1 MKLRMPNY
9 KQDFKNIN
17 ENLDNISTEIK
28 ELKNLMI
35 KSWRA
40 EDMEENS
47 GKFRWPFD
55 EHGNLLDNVN
65 LSEGINGISQYQ
77 SLDNKE

>member
-1 MKLRMPNY
+1 MRLRMPNY
-9 KQDFKNIN
+9 KQDFKKIN
-17 ENLDNISTEIK
+17 ENLDNISIEIK

-55 EHGNLLDNVN
+55 EHGNVLDNVN
-65 LSEGINGISQYQ
+65 LSEGINGIS
-77 SLDNKE
+77 

>member
-9 KQDFKNIN
+9 KRDFKNIN

-28 ELKNLMI
+28 EVKQLMI
-35 KSWRA
+35 KLWRA

-65 LSEGINGISQYQ
+65 LSERINGNS
-77 SLDNKE
+77 

>member
-1 MKLRMPNY
+1 MKARTPNY
-9 KQDFKNIN
+9 KQDFRNIN

-28 ELKNLMI
+28 EVKQLMI
-35 KSWRA
+35 KLWRA

-55 EHGNLLDNVN
+55 DHGNLLDNVN
-65 LSEGINGISQYQ
+65 LSERINGNS
-77 SLDNKE
+77 

>member
-1 MKLRMPNY
+1 MKSRVPSY
-9 KQDFKNIN
+9 KDDMKGII
-17 ENLDNISTEIK
+17 DNTESILNEIK
-28 ELKNLMI
+28 EIKQLMI
-35 KSWRA
+35 KLWRA

-65 LSEGINGISQYQ
+65 LSKRINGNS
-77 SLDNKE
+77 

>member
-9 KQDFKNIN
+9 KQDFKKIN
-17 ENLDNISTEIK
+17 ENLDNIFTEIK

-40 EDMEENS
+40 EDVDENN

-55 EHGNLLDNVN
+55 DNGNVLDNVN
-65 LSEGINGISQYQ
+65 LS
-77 SLDNKE
+77 DMFWNKKG

>member
-1 MKLRMPNY
+1 MRLRMPNY
-9 KQDFKNIN
+9 KQDFKKIN

-55 EHGNLLDNVN
+55 EHGNVLDNVN
-65 LSEGINGISQYQ
+65 LSEGSNGIS
-77 SLDNKE
+77 

>member
-1 MKLRMPNY
+1 MKG
-9 KQDFKNIN
+9 
-17 ENLDNISTEIK
+17 
-28 ELKNLMI
+28 ELKEVKDNLNLILEEIRVVKELMI

-55 EHGNLLDNVN
+55 KHGNNIENVN
-65 LSEGINGISQYQ
+65 IS
-77 SLDNKE
+77 

>member
-1 MKLRMPNY
+1 MKARTPNY
-9 KQDFKNIN
+9 KQDFRNIN

-28 ELKNLMI
+28 EVKQLMI
-35 KSWRA
+35 KLWRA

-55 EHGNLLDNVN
+55 EHGNLSDNVN
-65 LSEGINGISQYQ
+65 LSERINGNS
-77 SLDNKE
+77 

>member
-28 ELKNLMI
+28 EVKQLMI
-35 KSWRA
+35 KLWRA

-55 EHGNLLDNVN
+55 EHGNVLDNVN
-65 LSEGINGISQYQ
+65 LSERINGNS
-77 SLDNKE
+77 

>member
-9 KQDFKNIN
+9 KQDFRNIN

-40 EDMEENS
+40 EGMEENS

-65 LSEGINGISQYQ
+65 LSERINGNS
-77 SLDNKE
+77 

>member
-1 MKLRMPNY
+1 MRLRMPNY
-9 KQDFKNIN
+9 KQDFKKIN
-17 ENLDNISTEIK
+17 ENLDNISIEIK

-65 LSEGINGISQYQ
+65 LSEGINGIS
-77 SLDNKE
+77 

>member
-1 MKLRMPNY
+1 MKLRMQNY
-9 KQDFKNIN
+9 KQYFKKIN
-17 ENLDNISTEIK
+17 ENLDNIFTEIK

-40 EDMEENS
+40 EDVDENN

-65 LSEGINGISQYQ
+65 LSKRINGNS
-77 SLDNKE
+77 

>member
-55 EHGNLLDNVN
+55 EHGNVLDNVN
-65 LSEGINGISQYQ
+65 LSERINGNS
-77 SLDNKE
+77 

>member
-9 KQDFKNIN
+9 KRDFKNIN

-28 ELKNLMI
+28 EVKQLMI
-35 KSWRA
+35 KLWRA

-55 EHGNLLDNVN
+55 DHGNLLDNVN
-65 LSEGINGISQYQ
+65 LSERINGNS
-77 SLDNKE
+77 

>member
-9 KQDFKNIN
+9 KQDFKKIN
-17 ENLDNISTEIK
+17 ENLDNISIEIK
-28 ELKNLMI
+28 ELKTLMI
-35 KSWRA
+35 KLWRA

-55 EHGNLLDNVN
+55 EHGNVLDNVN
-65 LSEGINGISQYQ
+65 LSEGINGIS
-77 SLDNKE
+77 

>member
-1 MKLRMPNY
+1 MKARTPNY
-9 KQDFKNIN
+9 KQDFRNIN

-55 EHGNLLDNVN
+55 EHGNVLDNVN
-65 LSEGINGISQYQ
+65 LSEGSNGIS
-77 SLDNKE
+77 

>member
-1 MKLRMPNY
+1 MKLRIPNY
-9 KQDFKNIN
+9 KQDFKKIN
-17 ENLDNISTEIK
+17 ENLDNIFTEIK
-28 ELKNLMI
+28 ELKTLII

-55 EHGNLLDNVN
+55 KHGNVLDNVN
-65 LSEGINGISQYQ
+65 LS
-77 SLDNKE
+77 DMFWNKKG

>member
-9 KQDFKNIN
+9 KQDFKKIN
-17 ENLDNISTEIK
+17 ENLDNIFTEIK

-40 EDMEENS
+40 EDVDENN

-55 EHGNLLDNVN
+55 DNGNVLDNVN
-65 LSEGINGISQYQ
+65 LSEGINGIS
-77 SLDNKE
+77 

>member
-9 KQDFKNIN
+9 KQDFRNIN

-28 ELKNLMI
+28 EVKQLMI
-35 KSWRA
+35 KLWRA

-65 LSEGINGISQYQ
+65 LSERINGNS
-77 SLDNKE
+77 

>member
-9 KQDFKNIN
+9 KQDFKKIN
-17 ENLDNISTEIK
+17 ENLDNIFTEIK

-55 EHGNLLDNVN
+55 EHGNVLDNVN
-65 LSEGINGISQYQ
+65 LSEGTNGIS
-77 SLDNKE
+77 

>member
-65 LSEGINGISQYQ
+65 LSERINGNS
-77 SLDNKE
+77 

>member
-9 KQDFKNIN
+9 KQDFRNIN

-55 EHGNLLDNVN
+55 DHGNVLDNVN
-65 LSEGINGISQYQ
+65 LSERINGNS
-77 SLDNKE
+77 

>member
-9 KQDFKNIN
+9 KQDFRNIN

-55 EHGNLLDNVN
+55 EHGNLSDNVN
-65 LSEGINGISQYQ
+65 LSERINGNS
-77 SLDNKE
+77 

>member
-9 KQDFKNIN
+9 KQDFRNIN

-65 LSEGINGISQYQ
+65 LSERINGNS
-77 SLDNKE
+77 